1 LDRLTFWDWGE
12 LSANPNA
19 FHILKNKKYKNK
31 IRYEMLSINPNPEVI
46 EFLINETDS
55 KWPGFNE
62 NPNAMHLFE
71 KSIQNVNFDYLSKNP
86 NAIPIL
92 NKYPEKI
99 NWFYA
104 SYNKNILHIDS
115 FEKNINKINY
125 SNLSSNLNINNIISE
140 LIKYY

>member
-1 LDRLTFWDWGE
+1 ME
-12 LSANPNA
+12 N
-19 FHILKNKKYKNK
+19 KYKILFKYASRSRTQKFFVGLDNILTNLSDLNNFCILISLDIDDYSMNNK
-31 IRYEMLSINPNPEVI
+31 ETINRLVEYV
-46 EFLINETDS
+46 
-55 KWPGFNE
+55 
-62 NPNAMHLFE
+62 
-71 KSIQNVNFDYLSKNP
+71 
-86 NAIPIL
+86 